1 MQYWRYACVNTA
13 SLQYWV
19 STLYAQ
25 DTTCL
30 LLLTKRQHWSIGVAR
45 IFPGGTLF
53 SSKSWWPFYSRCPQ
67 FTQAKIATLT
77 TLTNQSSHNQEK
89 FPKKLT
95 SCCAWGVHLQF
106 TPINYPKNY
115 FSPWG
120 CMCTQCT
127 PWLRLWWLKLLA
139 DNFTAIVFIP
149 LCAYR
154 LCHWQYEIHY
164 LHIIMSHV
172 MYIFP
177 GTL

>member
-1 MQYWRYACVNTA
+1 MCSFTHTVKVYLQILIIQTCLYLMQYWRYACVNTA

-89 FPKKLT
+89 FFKKLT
-95 SCCAWGVHLQF
+95 SCCAWGDALTIYPYKLPQKLFLALGVHVHPVDSLAM
-106 TPINYPKNY
+106 PIMIEVI
-115 FSPWG
+115 S
-120 CMCTQCT
+120 
-127 PWLRLWWLKLLA
+127 
-139 DNFTAIVFIP
+139 
-149 LCAYR
+149 
-154 LCHWQYEIHY
+154 WQVYCY
-164 LHIIMSHV
+164 CLHTTVCI
-172 MYIFP
+172 
-177 GTL
+177 